1 MRAVLS
7 VLFLL
12 SCPLQWPYLVSCVSS
27 LHCELVRCLT
37 SSTSSFSLPRLD
49 TRRLSFLH
57 QVFAPS
63 ATTCPLRPPFLG
75 LLRPCR
81 CGLVSP
87 HVDCY
92 VGLLTGRALCSL
104 SGPAWL
110 QDDLIVTQTV
120 ARLPP
125 IVHRRFSDPPL
136 SCLGVWRSSAGRWAV
151 SCRAFPWRHHH
162 LALVENSREGLGNH
176 SKTSCHLA
184 SLQPWAWSF
193 TVSLSSPLFQH

>member
-1 MRAVLS
+1 MPHFQHIVL
-7 VLFLL
+7 
-12 SCPLQWPYLVSCVSS
+12 LVTQAGPSAPSVSS
-27 LHCELVRCLT
+27 PGFCPVCHHV
-37 SSTSSFSLPRLD
+37 SSPPTFSR
-49 TRRLSFLH
+49 
-57 QVFAPS
+57 APPPP
-63 ATTCPLRPPFLG
+63 PLWA
-75 LLRPCR
+75 
-81 CGLVSP
+81 LVSP

-120 ARLPP
+120 AHLPP

-136 SCLGVWRSSAGRWAV
+136 SRLGVWRSSAGRWAV

-184 SLQPWAWSF
+184 SLQP
-193 TVSLSSPLFQH
+193 